1 MLLIVILFGI
11 GNLLFG
17 EIITVSDGFG
27 WDGKGYRDIARDF
40 SSRVLEKMTLVTIPC
55 NEFVPSLIVHYGLR
69 LLQTPIIDKSILMGF
84 RVLNFTLVVIAVYV
98 YIFNR
103 K

>member
-40 SSRVLEKMTLVTIPC
+40 SSRVLENGFSDYTVQRI
-55 NEFVPSLIVHYGLR
+55 VPSLIVHYGLR

-98 YIFNR
+98 
-103 K
+103 